1 MPAIRE
7 NYLTKDEA
15 AEELGVTARTLDR
28 WFAERIGPP
37 RTKIG
42 KLVLYR
48 KAALVDWVAKR
59 EEHPVREQA
68 A

>member
-59 EEHPVREQA
+59 EECPIREQA